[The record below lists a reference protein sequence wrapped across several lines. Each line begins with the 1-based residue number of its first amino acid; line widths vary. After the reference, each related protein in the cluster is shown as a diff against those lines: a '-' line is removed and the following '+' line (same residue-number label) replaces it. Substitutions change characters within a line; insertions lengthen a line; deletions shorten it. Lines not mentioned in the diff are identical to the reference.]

1 MICNVDEVVHVHGGL
16 YSYQYVFKSKEK
28 NPNVLRY
35 PGEGSNSSS
44 SVQDEPSSSQA
55 LDQQGVSLASLQ
67 ATLRERER
75 EIVTQ
80 RLESERF
87 LKELQDSVEC
97 PVCFSI
103 PRAPPVPCCSNG
115 HVICNK
121 CKDKVDVCPTCRV
134 TMTNCVSQV
143 HFQNTQNSIHGRKT
157 RVIMQVAATIIQRI
171 QHPCD
176 WRDAGCPER
185 CDINSIHGHEE
196 RCGFRQ
202 VLRTV

>member
-1 MICNVDEVVHVHGGL
+1 MTRHLNADEHACCLIVIKFH
-16 YSYQYVFKSKEK
+16 EK
-28 NPNVLRY
+28 NIHIFHCL
-35 PGEGSNSSS
+35 GEGSNSSS

-55 LDQQGVSLASLQ
+55 LDQQGISLASLQ

-80 RLESERF
+80 RMESERF

-143 HFQNTQNSIHGRKT
+143 HCIDKLPNINHGALPGGSHNNPTNTTPLRL
-157 RVIMQVAATIIQRI
+157 A
-171 QHPCD
+171 
-176 WRDAGCPER
+176 R
-185 CDINSIHGHEE
+185 CWLS
-196 RCGFRQ
+196 
-202 VLRTV
+202 

>member
-1 MICNVDEVVHVHGGL
+1 M
-16 YSYQYVFKSKEK
+16 
-28 NPNVLRY
+28 
-35 PGEGSNSSS
+35 
-44 SVQDEPSSSQA
+44 
-55 LDQQGVSLASLQ
+55 
-67 ATLRERER
+67 
-75 EIVTQ
+75 
-80 RLESERF
+80 ESERF

-143 HFQNTQNSIHGRKT
+143 HSQIPLKT
-157 RVIMQVAATIIQRI
+157 TKMVFDQVAATIIQRI

-202 VLRTV
+202 VCFTVLEWFYLRFLNFSY